1 MMGQNSL
8 QRDDTSLN
16 VVETGQGLP
25 VLFQHG
31 LGGDAAQVAQ
41 AFPASANIRR
51 ITLECRGHGSSTLGQ
66 VRPFS
71 IKMFAEDVLAAA
83 DHYGVERFVAG
94 GISMG
99 AALALHLAHFHKDR
113 VSALLLVRPAWT
125 FNASPANMQPI
136 RMIADLLQCYPIDQ
150 AREHFASSDM
160 ALALKQN
167 APDNLASLL
176 GYFERDNATAFAAV
190 LAGIASDGPDVSKAD
205 AVSLSIP
212 TLIIGNQMD
221 AIHPLKMAVELAA
234 TIPDAQFVEVAPKA
248 ADKALHFAQ
257 TQDAISQFLKLHA
270 SGKSDL

>member
-1 MMGQNSL
+1 MGQNIL
-8 QRDDTSLN
+8 QRDDASLA
-16 VVETGQGLP
+16 VVETGQGLT

-31 LGGDAAQVAQ
+31 LGGDAGQVEQ
-41 AFPASANIRR
+41 AFPAIANIHR
-51 ITLECRGHGSSTLGQ
+51 ITVECRGHGGSTLGQ
-66 VRPFS
+66 TRPFS

-83 DHYGVERFVAG
+83 DHCGVERFVAG

-99 AALALHLAHFHKDR
+99 AALALHLAHFYKDR

-125 FNASPANMQPI
+125 YHASPANMQPI
-136 RMIADLLQCYPIDQ
+136 RMIADLLQSYPIDE
-150 AREHFASSDM
+150 ARERFSSSDM

-176 GYFERDNATAFAAV
+176 GYFERENTTAFAAV
-190 LAGIASDGPDVSKAD
+190 LAGIASDGPGVSKAD
-205 AVSLSIP
+205 AESLSIP

-234 TIPDAQFVEVAPKA
+234 TIPDAQFVEVAAKA

>member
-1 MMGQNSL
+1 MAQSTL
-8 QRDDTSLN
+8 ARDGAKLKF
-16 VVETGQGLP
+16 VETGQGLP
-25 VLFQHG
+25 VVFQHG
-31 LGGDAAQVAQ
+31 LGGDFAQVAQ
-41 AFPASANIRR
+41 TFPHALNIRR
-51 ITLECRGHGSSTLGQ
+51 ITLECRGHGGSTLGD

-71 IKMFAEDVLAAA
+71 IKMFAQDVLAAA
-83 DHYGVERFVAG
+83 DHCGVERFVAG

-99 AALALHLAHFHKDR
+99 AAIALHLAHFHKHR

-125 FNASPANMQPI
+125 FYASPANMQPI
-136 RMIADLLQCYPIDQ
+136 RMIADLLQAYPLDQ
-150 AREHFASSDM
+150 AREHFAASDI

-176 GYFERDNATAFAAV
+176 GYFERDNANAFAEV
-190 LAGIASDGPDVSKAD
+190 LADIASDGPGVSKAN
-205 AVSLSIP
+205 AEKLSLP

-221 AIHPLKMAVELAA
+221 AIHPISTAVELAA

-257 TQDAISQFLKLHA
+257 TQDAISQFLKLHD